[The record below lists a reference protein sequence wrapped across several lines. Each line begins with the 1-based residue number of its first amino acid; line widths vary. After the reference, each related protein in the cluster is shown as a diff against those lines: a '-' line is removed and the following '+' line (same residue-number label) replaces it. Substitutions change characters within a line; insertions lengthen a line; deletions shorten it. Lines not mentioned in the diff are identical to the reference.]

1 MTLAAVLRS
10 LCAEYYYRDLGM
22 SEATINAGQTIIDAL
37 ESSAARYGAR
47 PFIIDGDIEVSFA
60 ELLTRVEAVA
70 TGLLLEGFTSGDRG
84 AIWSPNSADW
94 IIAAL
99 AIQRVGGTLVT
110 LNTRYKAGE
119 AAAILRASGTR
130 VVFAI
135 ESFLD
140 TAYISALIQE
150 DLGST
155 EMIVALGS
163 RDALYVET
171 SSSID
176 IRRLESLEHR
186 GTEAALEADWKA
198 RLNACRAMVRHDT
211 PSDILFTSGTTGT
224 PKGVVTHHGQNV
236 KAFKHFADI
245 LGIDESDRYLIINPF
260 FHSFGYKAGWLAALL
275 NGATVYPMAVFDV
288 PSVLAC
294 IEHHGITVM
303 PGPPT
308 LFQSI
313 LNHPTI
319 DFAKLRSL
327 KKATTGAATIP
338 TQLIVDMQ
346 KVLGIDTVLTA
357 YGLSESTGLATICR
371 TGDNAETIASTSG
384 RAIPEIEVAI
394 MNSQQ
399 QLLGTGEVGEIV
411 IRGFN
416 VMQEYLDNPLA
427 TAETIDAQGWLH
439 TGDVGYLDAE
449 GNLSITDRLKDMYI
463 CGGFNCYPAEIENQ
477 LLAHPGIAQV
487 AVTGAPDD
495 RLGEVGA
502 AFFVAA
508 HNWEPDIDELK
519 QWSREHIANY
529 KVPRYFVPLESLP
542 LNASGKVLKTELRQY
557 LNRLRAE

>member
-10 LCAEYYYRDLGM
+10 LCAEHYYRDLGM
-22 SEATINAGQTIIDAL
+22 SEATINGGQTIIDAL
-37 ESSAARYGAR
+37 ESSAARYGER

-135 ESFLD
+135 ASFLD
-140 TAYISALIQE
+140 TDYVSTLTQE

-163 RDALYVET
+163 ADELHVET
-171 SSSID
+171 SSSVD

-186 GTEAALEADWKA
+186 GAEAALEADWRA
-198 RLNACRAMVRHDT
+198 RLNACRALVCHDT

-294 IEHHGITVM
+294 IERHGITVM

-313 LNHPTI
+313 LNHPSI

-346 KVLGIDTVLTA
+346 KILGIDTVLTA

-371 TGDNAETIASTSG
+371 TGDDAETIASTSG

-394 MNSQQ
+394 MDSQH

-427 TAETIDAQGWLH
+427 TAETIDTQGWLH
-439 TGDVGYLDAE
+439 TGDVGYLDTE

-502 AFFVAA
+502 AFFVTA
-508 HNWEPDIDELK
+508 HNWESDIDELK

-529 KVPRYFVPLESLP
+529 KVPRYFIPLESLP

>member
-135 ESFLD
+135 ASFLD
-140 TAYISALIQE
+140 TDYVSTLTQE

-163 RDALYVET
+163 ADELHVET
-171 SSSID
+171 SSSVD

-186 GTEAALEADWKA
+186 GAEAALEADWRA
-198 RLNACRAMVRHDT
+198 RLNACRALVCHDT

-294 IEHHGITVM
+294 IERHGITVM

-313 LNHPTI
+313 LNHPSI

-346 KVLGIDTVLTA
+346 KILGIDTVLTA

-371 TGDNAETIASTSG
+371 TGDDAETIASTSG

-529 KVPRYFVPLESLP
+529 KVPRYFIPLESLP